1 MTRSATGSPLADPT
15 VGAVGADSGRPTR
28 SREEMSDP
36 ERTAQP
42 RNAVPLL
49 ETLPLGLAER
59 GDEMTTRTRTLTRAL
74 LALAAPGRLLST
86 HAAAGAPSAG
96 SDTSG
101 DTVIESKDQPG
112 YRAIRLFATACKGWL
127 PSPSDLAGS
136 ALIAATSQVAAF
148 GLTARRASGPR

>member
-1 MTRSATGSPLADPT
+1 
-15 VGAVGADSGRPTR
+15 
-28 SREEMSDP
+28 MSDP

-74 LALAAPGRLLST
+74 LALAAAGRLLST

-136 ALIAATSQVAAF
+136 AFIAATSQVVAF